1 MRHVGRIALGCLWLL
16 CWTAVPVAAADPGP
30 KIGVVDLQRALTE
43 SEAGKQAKAQ
53 LSQLEQTKRAL
64 VDRKAKEVETLKR
77 ELEIQGKLLK
87 EEVRREKERRLEREI
102 KALQRLARDSQE
114 ELQRQERELIERI
127 IKALV
132 QIVKAIGKEEG
143 YTLILERGGLERGGG
158 WVVFA
163 GPAVDLT
170 DKVIARYNQQSKAKE
185 KK

>member
-1 MRHVGRIALGCLWLL
+1 MRHAGRIALGCLWML
-16 CWTAVPVAAADPGP
+16 CWTAVPAAADPGP

-77 ELEIQGKLLK
+77 ELETQGKLLK

-114 ELQRQERELIERI
+114 ELQRKERELTERI

-132 QIVKAIGKEEG
+132 RIVKAIGKEEG
-143 YTLILERGGLERGGG
+143 YTVILERGGGG
-158 WVVFA
+158 VVFA